1 MENKAIMHGEAVT
14 LPKEYETLAGML
26 MFVAKQYPTHG
37 LTYIDSR
44 GNEDFVSYAELA
56 RCAGKKLAALRER
69 GVKPGDHMILVIEQ
83 SKEFYQ
89 AYWACIFG
97 GMIPAPVSQPS
108 SWEDGADGLLKLSG
122 IWELLGQPKLLI
134 EEKNRLNCEK
144 LVKSNSYKEL
154 EFLVTQEL
162 VSEKIEEQYRTKAD
176 DLIFLQFSS
185 GSTGRPKGVQLTNR
199 NILTNLAGLSERL
212 GVTSQDISFTW
223 VPHTHDMGMFVQHLT
238 PMMKGSNIM
247 VFSPYN
253 FVSSPYLFLSKI
265 TEHRGSWFCSTNFG
279 FDWMT
284 RNIPEN
290 KLRNLDL
297 SCLRFALNGAEPISV
312 MVTEN
317 FIKKFETCGFQNHMM
332 LPSYGMAEATVGISI
347 PLLGDPP
354 KVVSAKRMELIHENR
369 IVECVSSDPDRVDF
383 YREGSAL
390 AGVSVRIA
398 DDEGVIL
405 DENQVGEVQVKGAS
419 VTSGYYQREEA
430 NRQVFCGEW
439 LRTGDLGFMRDGEL
453 VITGRKKD
461 IIFVRGQNYYPHD
474 LEEVIYRHGLV
485 PRGNLVCA
493 GCFNGKTQQEEIL
506 VFVKDRLQAETFH
519 SLRKEIIRQ
528 MYESLGLDI
537 THVIPVRVIPKT
549 TSGKVQRYQLVKSY
563 EDGDFDSFLLKTE
576 PGMKMETG
584 KSPLVGPGELA
595 EFLHKSWAQILDIS
609 PDSFTDKDSIRAM
622 GGNSIRLYQLLNRL
636 ESRLGQ
642 EVGMNIFIQ
651 CGTIAQLAE
660 YGENIRN
667 CKKTYKSKNRETCQ
681 RERQP
686 IAITGLA
693 FRLPGARTQIQFW
706 KNLEDKKDC
715 ISRVSLSRRAL
726 AGEPDWEDWFGE
738 VEDIDSFDYEFFE
751 ISKEEALFMDPQQ
764 RLMMETAYEALED
777 AGMVTEFGAER
788 PVGVYAG
795 MNWNGYSR
803 HVSAYVRRM
812 GAEKV
817 HQNALVRNLN
827 NIAAAA
833 IAHQF
838 NFTGPAMALDT
849 ACSSFLTGIH
859 QGVRALRNG
868 EINGAVVGGAVVLA
882 DKTVHLLAEHAGILS
897 STNRS
902 KVFDKDADGSV
913 LGEGV
918 IVAYLEPLSEAIKG
932 NKQIYGVV
940 HGTAVNNDGYSLGIM
955 APNPKG
961 QFQVLEKAYEDAGI
975 SPGDISYLEAHG
987 TGTTIGDPIEVNAL
1001 SKLFAVYGKETEK
1014 QSIGIGSVKTNI
1026 GHLLPAAG
1034 GASLVKVLLSLKN
1047 KKLPSSLN
1055 MEHLNPSLELEKTP
1069 FQVVAETKE
1078 WNPSRCG
1085 ERIAGITSL
1094 GLGGTNAHIVVG
1106 EWKDKAAAPRNE
1118 EQIYFL
1124 TVSAKTEVALER
1136 MILEME
1142 EYLKCVDWKEM
1153 GNVCFTRN
1161 RCRKHYEYRAAF
1173 LIRTEGNGSQTTV
1186 YRGRCTRMKM
1196 EVCIEIIGAVE
1207 NISSHSQDWIRA
1219 LGGMGIYVRETAA
1232 DQKGRDRIV
1241 LEFAEDQPAPITLVT
1256 HDARESA
1263 DCIKLTGKPPQK
1275 DCLYELIARLYVR
1288 GVNPNWE
1295 DLYPDGTGRMV
1306 NLPSYSFEKNH
1317 IWIEPEVG

>member
-14 LPKEYETLAGML
+14 LPKEYDTLAGML
-26 MFVAKQYPTHG
+26 MLVAEQYPTHG

-89 AYWACIFG
+89 AYWACVFG
-97 GMIPAPVSQPS
+97 GIIPAPVSQPS

-122 IWELLGQPKLLI
+122 IWELLGHPKLLI

-154 EFLVTQEL
+154 EFLVSQEL

-185 GSTGRPKGVQLTNR
+185 GSTGLPKGVQLTNR
-199 NILTNLAGLSERL
+199 NILTNLVGLSERL
-212 GVTSQDISFTW
+212 GVTSQDIAFTW

-253 FVSSPYLFLSKI
+253 FVRSPYLFLSKI

-284 RNIPEN
+284 RNIPED
-290 KLRNLDL
+290 KLRTLDL
-297 SCLRFALNGAEPISV
+297 SRLRFALNGAEPISV

-317 FIKKFETCGFQNHMM
+317 FIKKFETCGFRNHMM

-347 PLLGDPP
+347 PRLGDPP

-369 IVECVSSDPDRVDF
+369 IEECASGDPNRVDF

-390 AGVSVRIA
+390 AGVSVRIS
-398 DDEGVIL
+398 DDEGVTL

-419 VTSGYYQREEA
+419 VTSGYYNREEA
-430 NRQVFCGEW
+430 TRQVFCGKW

-461 IIFVRGQNYYPHD
+461 IIFVRGQNYYSHD

-506 VFVKDRLQAETFH
+506 VFVKDRLQADTFRF
-519 SLRKEIIRQ
+519 LRKEIICQ

-563 EDGDFDSFLLKTE
+563 EDGDFDSLLLKTE
-576 PGMKMETG
+576 LGMEMEAG
-584 KSPLVGPGELA
+584 KKPLTAPGELSD
-595 EFLHKSWAQILDIS
+595 FLHKSWAQILNIS
-609 PDSFTDKDSIRAM
+609 PDSFTDEESIRAM

-636 ESRLGQ
+636 ENRLGQ
-642 EVGMNIFIQ
+642 EVGMNAFIR
-651 CGTIAQLAE
+651 CSTIAQLAK

-667 CKKTYKSKNRETCQ
+667 GTKTDKSQNREICQ
-681 RERQP
+681 RERQQ

-693 FRLPGARTQIQFW
+693 FRLPGARTQIQLW

-715 ISRVSLSRRAL
+715 ISRVSLSRRTL

-738 VEDIDSFDYEFFE
+738 VKDIDSFDYEFFE

-777 AGMVTEFGAER
+777 AGMVMESGEER
-788 PVGVYAG
+788 PIGVYAG

-803 HVSAYVRRM
+803 FVSSYVRR
-812 GAEKV
+812 GEGKV

-827 NIAAAA
+827 NIAAAS

-868 EINGAVVGGAVVLA
+868 EINGAVVGGAVVLV
-882 DKTVHLLAEHAGILS
+882 DKTVHRLAEHAGILS
-897 STNRS
+897 STNQS

-918 IVAYLEPLSEAIKG
+918 IVAYLETLSKAVKD

-1001 SKLFAVYGKETEK
+1001 SKLFAVYGKDTGK

-1055 MEHLNPSLELEKTP
+1055 MEYLNPALELEKTP
-1069 FQVVAETKE
+1069 FQVVTETRE
-1078 WNPSRCG
+1078 WNPGRCG

-1106 EWKDKAAAPRNE
+1106 EWKDKAAALRNE
-1118 EQIYFL
+1118 EQIHFL
-1124 TVSAKTEVALER
+1124 TVSAKTEAALGR

-1142 EYLKCVDWKEM
+1142 EYLKCVDSKEIR
-1153 GNVCFTRN
+1153 NICFTRN
-1161 RCRKHYEYRAAF
+1161 RYRKHYEFRAAF
-1173 LIRTEGNGSQTTV
+1173 LIRTEGNGSQTAI
-1186 YRGRCTRMKM
+1186 YRGRCARMKM
-1196 EVCIEIIGAVE
+1196 EVCSEIKEGGE
-1207 NISSHSQDWIRA
+1207 NISSQSRDWVRA
-1219 LGGMGIYVRETAA
+1219 LGDMGICVRETTA
-1232 DQKGRDRIV
+1232 DHKGRGRIV
-1241 LEFAEDQPAPITLVT
+1241 LEFTGESAPITLYA
-1256 HDARESA
+1256 HDARESV
-1263 DCIKLTGKPPQK
+1263 DCIKLTGKPLGK

-1288 GVNPNWE
+1288 GINPNWE
-1295 DLYPDGTGRMV
+1295 NLYPDGTGRMV

-1317 IWIEPEVG
+1317 IWIEPEMD